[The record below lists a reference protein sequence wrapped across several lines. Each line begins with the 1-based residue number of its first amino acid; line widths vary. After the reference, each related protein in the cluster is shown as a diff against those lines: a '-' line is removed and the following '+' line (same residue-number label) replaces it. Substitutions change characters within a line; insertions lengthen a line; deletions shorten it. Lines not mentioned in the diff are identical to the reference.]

1 MADTLEIVDTN
12 VNVDTQDGNHDKFAH
27 YVRKEAVLT
36 SAVFGTPA
44 KALCGK
50 EWVPLEDGTKY
61 PVCGTCKEI
70 YEDNLRLLDND
81 A

>member
-1 MADTLEIVDTN
+1 MSDVLEDVKEDIKLDTT
-12 VNVDTQDGNHDKFAH
+12 DGEHDLFSH
-27 YVRKEAVLT
+27 YVKKEDILA
-36 SAVFGTPA
+36 ARVFGIPA

-50 EWVPLEDGTKY
+50 EWIPTKDEEKY

-70 YEDNLRLLDND
+70 WENFQD